1 MPPGVADEVVVTGTR
16 TPERQQRS
24 TVKTDV
30 ISRAEAERRGAT
42 NVAEALQS
50 QPGVQVNPGNYGSL
64 GGVSAIQIQGF
75 DRDRVL
81 VLEDGERVVG
91 DVGGAVDLS
100 TLPLN
105 DVSRVEVVTGPTS
118 ALYGSSAIG
127 GVVNVLTAPPTDE
140 GPSGRVRLERRS
152 LNGWVG
158 QANAA
163 YRRGRTWAGVDLN
176 YTRADGVRRDDDK
189 PDLAIPETERK
200 MVGLRG
206 GFALAPGVELRARVR
221 RFADRLEGAGSRQVP
236 GVGLL
241 RIRLPDEVD
250 RTTVHLIGDY
260 RLAPGASLRM
270 TLGRQWYEG
279 RSNKEYDD
287 SPVNERRSRSYGMQ
301 SIEAVATIADGPRTW
316 VFGARGEAEHF
327 DQQLSKTQ
335 ASSRG
340 LVETSIVEVQPVSR
354 ASGAG
359 YAQLSWAP
367 GNGPLTLL
375 PGVRY
380 EVYKTYGQS
389 LAPRLAAAY
398 RPLGW
403 LVARASVG
411 RGFRAPSAKELGFVF
426 DHSIYGYRLQGNP
439 ALSPESSW
447 GTNADAALGPFAGA
461 TLRGGVFANRV
472 ERLIDIDLAAGQT
485 APDGVVTYGYRN
497 LGRAETFGGQ
507 LALNY
512 RAAEK
517 LRADLSYDYL
527 WTRDATLDRPLPGRP
542 THTVTASAQVG
553 PIEKFELYLRWRT
566 VSDAYLDGV
575 SRGPGYSMFDARL
588 ARALWS
594 RSQAYVG
601 MLNALDVHQEPGR
614 VGDTRPPLGRVLYV
628 GLRADF
634 PWEDDS

>member
-1 MPPGVADEVVVTGTR
+1 VVVTGTR
-16 TPERQQRS
+16 TPERQQRA

-30 ISRAEAERRGAT
+30 VSRAEAERRGAT

-50 QPGVQVNPGNYGSL
+50 QPGVQVNPGNYGAI
-64 GGVSAIQIQGF
+64 GGASAIQIQGF

-91 DVGGAVDLS
+91 DVGGAIDLA

-127 GVVNVLTAPPTDE
+127 GVVNVLTAPPIDE

-158 QANAA
+158 QASGA
-163 YRRGRTWAGVDLN
+163 YRRGRSWGGVDLN
-176 YTRADGVRRDDDK
+176 YVRADGVRREASK
-189 PDLAIPETERK
+189 PDLQVPETERK

-206 GFALAPGVELRARVR
+206 GFALGPGVELRARVR
-221 RFADRLEGAGSRQVP
+221 RFADRLEGVGSREVP

-241 RIRLPDEVD
+241 RIRLPDEID
-250 RTTVHLIGDY
+250 RTTAHLVGDY
-260 RLAPGASLRM
+260 RLAPGATLRM

-279 RSNKEYDD
+279 RSRKEYDD
-287 SPVNERRSRSYGMQ
+287 SPVNERRTRSYGMQ
-301 SIEAVATIADGPRTW
+301 SIEAVATVADGPRTW
-316 VFGARGEAEHF
+316 VFGARGEAERF
-327 DQQLSKTQ
+327 DQTLAKTE
-335 ASSRG
+335 SSSAG
-340 LVETSIVEVQPVSR
+340 LVESSLAEVPPVAR

-367 GNGPLTLL
+367 GDGKLTVL

-380 EVYKTYGQS
+380 EVYNRYGQS
-389 LAPRLAAAY
+389 LAPRLALAY
-398 RPLGW
+398 RPHDW
-403 LVARASVG
+403 LTLRASAG

-426 DHSIYGYRLQGNP
+426 DHSIYGYRLQGN
-439 ALSPESSW
+439 LDLGPESSW
-447 GTNADAALGPFAGA
+447 GGNADVSLGPAAGFTLRAGA
-461 TLRGGVFANRV
+461 YVNRV
-472 ERLIDIDLAAGQT
+472 ERLIDIDLAAGVT
-485 APDGVVTYGYRN
+485 GDDGVVTYRYTNR
-497 LGRAETFGGQ
+497 GRAETAGGQ
-507 LALNY
+507 IAVGYRLAD
-512 RAAEK
+512 R

-527 WTRDATLDRPLPGRP
+527 WTRDASIDRPLPGRP
-542 THTVTASAQVG
+542 MHTVTASTQLG
-553 PIEKFELYLRWRT
+553 PFEKFELYLRLRA

-575 SRGPGYSMFDARL
+575 SRGPAYTMFDARL

-601 MLNALDVHQEPGR
+601 LLNALDVHQEPGR
-614 VGDTRPPLGRVLYV
+614 VGDTRPPIGRVLYV
-628 GLRADF
+628 GLRAEF
-634 PWEDDS
+634 PWEEDQ

>member
-1 MPPGVADEVVVTGTR
+1 MVVTGTR

-30 ISRAEAERRGAT
+30 ITRAEAERRGAT

-127 GVVNVLTAPPTDE
+127 GVVNVLTAPPIDE

-158 QANAA
+158 QASGA
-163 YRRGRTWAGVDLN
+163 YRWGRAWGGLDLN
-176 YTRADGVRRDDDK
+176 YTRADGVQRESGK
-189 PDLAIPETERK
+189 PDLSIPETERK
-200 MVGLRG
+200 MIGVRG
-206 GFALAPGVELRARVR
+206 GFALGPGVELRARVR
-221 RFADRLEGAGSRQVP
+221 HFADRLEGAGSREVP

-241 RIRLPDEVD
+241 RIRLPEEVD
-250 RTTVHLIGDY
+250 RTTVHLISDH
-260 RLAPGASLRM
+260 RLAPGATLRM

-301 SIEAVATIADGPRTW
+301 SIEAVATVTEGPRTW
-316 VFGARGEAEHF
+316 VFGARAEAEHF
-327 DQQLSKTQ
+327 DQKLAKTE
-335 ASSRG
+335 SSSEG
-340 LVETSIVEVQPVSR
+340 LIETSLAEVQPVSR
-354 ASGAG
+354 AYGAG

-367 GNGPLTLL
+367 GGGPITLL

-439 ALSPESSW
+439 ELRPETSW
-447 GTNADAALGPFAGA
+447 GANADVTLGPFSGA
-461 TLRGGVFANRV
+461 TLRGGVYVNRV
-472 ERLIDIDLAAGQT
+472 ERLIDVDLAAGQT
-485 APDGVVTYGYRN
+485 DPDGVVSYRYRN
-497 LGRAETFGGQ
+497 LGRAETAGGQ
-507 LALNY
+507 IALNY
-512 RAAEK
+512 RFSGW

-527 WTRDATLDRPLPGRP
+527 WTRDVSINRPLPGRP
-542 THTVTASAQVG
+542 THTVTASTQLG
-553 PIEKFELYLRWRT
+553 PFEKFELYLRFRS

-575 SRGPGYSMFDARL
+575 SRGPGYSMLDARL
-588 ARALWS
+588 ARALWP

-601 MLNALDVHQEPGR
+601 MLNSLDIHQEPGR

-634 PWEDDS
+634 PWEEDS